1 MTYDGRNVRPYR
13 REPTGGAVLA
23 TFIALHAP
31 QVVGEGE
38 ADRPSR
44 WSYCRPNPLGRGVEV
59 IAKIETSWK
68 ENFVVDKI
76 NKTSRLR
83 RAWGPPT
90 GRPIRHSESD
100 RCVA

>member
-1 MTYDGRNVRPYR
+1 MTYDVRIVRPYR
-13 REPTGGAVLA
+13 REPTGGSVLA
-23 TFIALHAP
+23 TVVASHAP

-38 ADRPSR
+38 AGRLPRRSK
-44 WSYCRPNPLGRGVEV
+44 CRPNPLGRGVEV
-59 IAKIETSWK
+59 IAKIETSLK

-83 RAWGPPT
+83 RAQRPPT
-90 GRPIRHSESD
+90 GWPIRHSESS